1 MGKKTNRRLTIALG
15 ILMLFCGV
23 VALGSPFIMGA
34 MMTTM
39 IGIMLI
45 MGGVAEMIIS
55 FSNGWKAGLP
65 LFLAGIL
72 TLIAG
77 GIVLGQPILASA
89 MFTIMMVIYFISEG
103 ILRSI
108 YALQSRPIQG
118 WGFLLFSGITSI
130 LLGIMLMRHWP
141 LSGLMA
147 IGVFAGVR
155 LLFAGISLL
164 NCRSIGSA
172 SLKASIL

>member
-1 MGKKTNRRLTIALG
+1 MNEKTNKGLTIALG
-15 ILMLFCGV
+15 ILMIFCGV

-34 MMTTM
+34 MMTKV

-45 MGGVAEMIIS
+45 MGGVAEMVIS
-55 FSNGWKAGLP
+55 IPNGWKAGLP

-77 GIVLGQPILASA
+77 AVVLGRPILASA
-89 MFTIMMVIYFISEG
+89 IFSIMMTIYFMSEG

-108 YALQSRPIQG
+108 YALQSRPTQG
-118 WGFLLFSGITSI
+118 WGFLLFSGILSI
-130 LLGIMLMRHWP
+130 LLGIMLMRSWP

-147 IGVFAGVR
+147 IGVFTGVR

-164 NCRSIGSA
+164 YVPYIESDTIKG
-172 SLKASIL
+172 